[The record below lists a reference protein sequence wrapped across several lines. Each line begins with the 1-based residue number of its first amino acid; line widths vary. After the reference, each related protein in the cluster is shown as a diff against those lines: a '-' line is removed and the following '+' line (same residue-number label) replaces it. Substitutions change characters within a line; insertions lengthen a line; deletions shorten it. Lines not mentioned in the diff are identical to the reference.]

1 MKQKIILTAVIA
13 AVIAL
18 IIAAPKLL
26 KPAAL
31 DCPEICAF
39 AVENN
44 LSVRAYP
51 KDLVSLYE
59 RNPEARDFVLN
70 YPLKKDS
77 KQEYDIILPE
87 DGSVPLFMQWN
98 ERWGYEQYSGEV
110 MGLSGCGP
118 TVLSM
123 AAVHLLS
130 DPSLSPAYIADF
142 SEKYGYTS
150 HGNGTSWTLMNE
162 GAQQL
167 GLCSSEVPLWEA
179 SMANALSE
187 GKLIVCAMGKGDF
200 TSTGHFILLTGY
212 SDGMFS
218 LNDPN
223 SKARSERLWSYSELE
238 TQIRGMWALSAPV
251 QEMECETE

>member
-1 MKQKIILTAVIA
+1 MKQKIVFTAVVV
-13 AVIAL
+13 AVITL

-26 KPAAL
+26 RPAAL

-39 AVENN
+39 AEENN
-44 LSVRAYP
+44 LSVSAYP
-51 KDLVSLYE
+51 KALVSLYE

-70 YPLKKDS
+70 FPLKKDS
-77 KQEYDIILPE
+77 EQDYEITLPE
-87 DGSVPLFMQWN
+87 DGSVPLFMQWD
-98 ERWGYEQYSGEV
+98 ERWGYEEYSGEI

-118 TVLSM
+118 TALSM
-123 AAVHLLS
+123 AAVYLLG
-130 DPSLSPAYIADF
+130 DTSLSPAYIADF
-142 SEKYGYTS
+142 SEENGFS
-150 HGNGTSWTLMNE
+150 SRSNGTSWTLMNE

-167 GLCSSEVPLWEA
+167 GLCSGEVPLWEA

-212 SDGMFS
+212 SEGLFS

-223 SKARSERLWSYSELE
+223 SR
-238 TQIRGMWALSAPV
+238 
-251 QEMECETE
+251 

>member
-1 MKQKIILTAVIA
+1 MKQKIILSGFIVAVI
-13 AVIAL
+13 VM

-26 KPAAL
+26 RPAAL

-39 AVENN
+39 AAENN

-51 KDLVSLYE
+51 KALVSLYE
-59 RNPEARDFVLN
+59 RNPEARDFVLD

-77 KQEYDIILPE
+77 EQDYEITLPE
-87 DGSVPLFMQWN
+87 DGSVPLFMQWD

-118 TVLSM
+118 TALSM
-123 AAVHLLS
+123 AAVYLLS
-130 DPSLSPAYIADF
+130 DPSLSPEYIADF
-142 SEKYGYTS
+142 SQKNGYTS
-150 HGNGTSWTLMNE
+150 RGNGTSWTLMNE

-251 QEMECETE
+251 QEMELNT